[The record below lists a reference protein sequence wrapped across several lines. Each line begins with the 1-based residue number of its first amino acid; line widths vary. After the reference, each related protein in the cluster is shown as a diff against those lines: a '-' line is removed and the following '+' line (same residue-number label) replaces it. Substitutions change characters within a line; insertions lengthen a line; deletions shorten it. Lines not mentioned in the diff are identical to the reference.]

1 MLAAHCV
8 KGRNNSLA
16 DEKGVTS
23 LLRCVGTASKVYAAG
38 FYSAYLG
45 PFRTLCFV
53 GLPCQSRHKNL
64 PHLYTVS
71 LPMFFQMNL
80 FATLRVALVL
90 SLVGTLFNT
99 VLADEQVRQPAA
111 PAQRAAAE
119 PAPAQPAPAQLTPA
133 QAKRTLAILQDDKKR
148 AELEETLD
156 AIAQATGGTPV
167 ATDAPAATATPA
179 GPAEPAAEKKALP
192 IELAE
197 GGLIAQ
203 VFDLLAKRVDAV
215 VDQLRSTARMLFQ
228 ISTVGDWWEYNLGV
242 PERRAVVL
250 DALAETA
257 LTLAG
262 ALLAFWLLEFA
273 LRRPR
278 KLVEDRAAARQA
290 ARQPTVAQPKGEAV
304 LGPASPN
311 EQTVESK
318 QKVPAADRHWSLLRR
333 LPFAVAHWV
342 LELLPLA
349 AFVAVSIVLLN
360 AFGGR
365 STPFYS
371 ATILI
376 VGAFATTRIALSV
389 VHLMASPLGQR
400 LRLMHIS
407 DGAADFLNRWLR
419 RIVVV
424 AVFGTAIAD
433 IALQTG
439 ATSDTH
445 HALSRLVGLAVHV
458 MLLIMVFRSRKATA
472 AAIRGTASDRQA
484 DLFGI
489 RGILADSWPFVATFV
504 IVAMWLLWSAGAEN
518 GFQHV
523 LQVFAWSAAV
533 IVCASLVS
541 IFVLGAI
548 DRAFIENIENKRA
561 QLGQSSASGDILPE
575 SAAKTPYHLLVYRA
589 ISTLI
594 GIVAFIALLQVW
606 GVDTL
611 SWFES
616 GSVGRRLASAVATI
630 AVTCMMAF
638 MAWEALNKAMCR
650 RIDQWT
656 EIGDAA
662 RAARLR
668 TLVPM
673 LRATVFFIIGLIVL
687 LAALNELGITIAPL
701 LAGASI
707 IGVALGFGSQK
718 LVQDFITGLFLL
730 MENAI
735 QVGDFITVADVS
747 GSVEHLSIRTVR
759 LRASDGALHVVP
771 FSSVSTVT
779 NVNRG
784 IGNASVRVSVTADSD
799 VDKVL
804 EAITSVGEEMRA
816 DPRFKNLILA
826 DVDIWGVDQ
835 VDGSMITILGQIRT
849 LDRGRWPV
857 QRGFN
862 RLILQRFRERG
873 IQFANPQKR
882 QVVAQLP
889 GFSPT
894 HLEAE
899 AGTGT
904 AAIAGHQG
912 ESPETR

>member
-1 MLAAHCV
+1 MY
-8 KGRNNSLA
+8 
-16 DEKGVTS
+16 
-23 LLRCVGTASKVYAAG
+23 ASI

-45 PFRTLCFV
+45 PSRTLCFV
-53 GLPCQSRHKNL
+53 GLPCQLRHKNL

-71 LPMFFQMNL
+71 LPMFFQMNS
-80 FATLRVALVL
+80 FATLLMALVL
-90 SLVGTLFNT
+90 SLVCTLFNA
-99 VLADEQVRQPAA
+99 VLADEQVSQST
-111 PAQRAAAE
+111 
-119 PAPAQPAPAQLTPA
+119 PAPAQLAPGQLTPA
-133 QAKRTLAILQDDKKR
+133 QARHTLSILQDDRKR
-148 AELEETLD
+148 AELEETLN
-156 AIAQATGGTPV
+156 AIAQATGGAP
-167 ATDAPAATATPA
+167 ADADVSAATAKPA
-179 GPAEPAAEKKALP
+179 APVEPAAEKKALP

-203 VFDLLAKRVDAV
+203 VFDLLTKRVDAV
-215 VDQLRSTARMLFQ
+215 VGQLRSTARMLFQ
-228 ISTVGDWWEYNLGV
+228 VRTVGGWWEYNLGV

-250 DALAETA
+250 DALSETA

-262 ALLAFWLLEFA
+262 ALLAYWLLEFA

-278 KLVEDRAAARQA
+278 RLVEGRAAARQA
-290 ARQPTVAQPKGEAV
+290 ARQPVAAQPEGEGV
-304 LGPASPN
+304 TGPVSPGK
-311 EQTVESK
+311 QTAESTPK
-318 QKVPAADRHWSLLRR
+318 IPAADRHWRLLRR
-333 LPFAVAHWV
+333 LPFAVAHWI
-342 LELLPLA
+342 LELLPLT
-349 AFVAVSIVLLN
+349 AFVAVAIVLLN

-376 VGAFATTRIALSV
+376 VGAYAATRIALSV
-389 VHLMASPLGQR
+389 VHLMASPLGQG

-419 RIVVV
+419 WIVVV

-445 HALSRLVGLAVHV
+445 LALSRLVGLAVHV

-472 AAIRGTASDRQA
+472 AAIRGTASDSQ

-489 RGILADSWPFVATFV
+489 RGMLADSWSFVATFV

-561 QLGQSSASGDILPE
+561 QLGQSDLSGQPGDILPE
-575 SAAKTPYHLLVYRA
+575 PAAKNTYHLLVYRA
-589 ISTLI
+589 VSTLI
-594 GIVAFIALLQVW
+594 GIVAFVALLQVW
-606 GVDTL
+606 GVDTHT
-611 SWFES
+611 WFES
-616 GSVGRRLASAVATI
+616 GSIGRRLASAVATI
-630 AVTCMMAF
+630 AVTCIMAF
-638 MAWEALNKAMCR
+638 MAWDALNRAMRR

-656 EIGDAA
+656 EVGDAA

-668 TLVPM
+668 SLVPM

-687 LAALNELGITIAPL
+687 LAVLSELGITIAPL

-747 GSVEHLSIRTVR
+747 GAVEHLSIRTVR

-771 FSSVSTVT
+771 FSSVTTVT

-799 VDKVL
+799 VDRVL

-835 VDGSMITILGQIRT
+835 VDGSMITILGKIRT

-889 GFSPT
+889 GSSLMPSS
-894 HLEAE
+894 E
-899 AGTGT
+899 AGAGVD
-904 AAIAGHQG
+904 AAAAVIAAHQDG
-912 ESPETR
+912 ESKN

>member
-1 MLAAHCV
+1 M
-8 KGRNNSLA
+8 NS
-16 DEKGVTS
+16 S
-23 LLRCVGTASKVYAAG
+23 
-38 FYSAYLG
+38 
-45 PFRTLCFV
+45 
-53 GLPCQSRHKNL
+53 
-64 PHLYTVS
+64 
-71 LPMFFQMNL
+71 
-80 FATLRVALVL
+80 ATLMMALVL
-90 SLVGTLFNT
+90 SLAGTLFNAAF
-99 VLADEQVRQPAA
+99 ADEQVRESTLA
-111 PAQRAAAE
+111 PAQL
-119 PAPAQPAPAQLTPA
+119 APAQLTPA
-133 QAKRTLAILQDDKKR
+133 QARHTLSILQDERKR
-148 AELEETLD
+148 AELEETLN
-156 AIAQATGGTPV
+156 AIAQATGGAP
-167 ATDAPAATATPA
+167 ADAAAPAATATPVA
-179 GPAEPAAEKKALP
+179 PAESAAEKKALP

-215 VDQLRSTARMLFQ
+215 VGQLRSTARMLFQ
-228 ISTVGDWWEYNLGV
+228 IRTVGDWWEYNLGV

-250 DALAETA
+250 DALSETA

-262 ALLAFWLLEFA
+262 ALLTYWLLVFA

-278 KLVEDRAAARQA
+278 RLVEDRAAARQVA
-290 ARQPTVAQPKGEAV
+290 AQSKVKAEAV
-304 LGPASPN
+304 PGLAFPS
-311 EQTVESK
+311 EHSVEPMRR
-318 QKVPAADRHWSLLRR
+318 VPAADRHWSLLRR
-333 LPFAVAHWV
+333 LPFAVAHWI
-342 LELLPLA
+342 LELLPLT
-349 AFVAVSIVLLN
+349 AFVAAAIVLLN

-376 VGAFATTRIALSV
+376 IGAYAATRIALSV
-389 VHLMASPLGQR
+389 VHLMASPLGQG

-419 RIVVV
+419 WIIVV

-445 HALSRLVGLAVHV
+445 LALSRLVSLVVHV

-472 AAIRGTASDRQA
+472 AAIRGAASDSQ

-489 RGILADSWPFVATFV
+489 RGMLADSWSFVATFV

-548 DRAFIENIENKRA
+548 DRAFIENIESKRA
-561 QLGQSSASGDILPE
+561 QLGQSSDSREIAPE
-575 SAAKTPYHLLVYRA
+575 STAKNTYHLLVYRA

-606 GVDTL
+606 GVNTL

-630 AVTCMMAF
+630 AVTCMLAF
-638 MAWEALNKAMCR
+638 MAWEALNKAMSR
-650 RIDQWT
+650 RIDRWT
-656 EIGDAA
+656 KIGDAA

-687 LAALNELGITIAPL
+687 LAALNELGITIGPL

-771 FSSVSTVT
+771 FSSVTTVT

-799 VDKVL
+799 VDRVL

-816 DPRFKNLILA
+816 DPRFRDLILA

-862 RLILQRFRERG
+862 RLILQRFRERD

-894 HLEAE
+894 HSPEAE
-899 AGTGT
+899 AGAGAVVI
-904 AAIAGHQG
+904 AAHQDG
-912 ESPETR
+912 ESKKS

>member
-1 MLAAHCV
+1 M
-8 KGRNNSLA
+8 
-16 DEKGVTS
+16 
-23 LLRCVGTASKVYAAG
+23 
-38 FYSAYLG
+38 
-45 PFRTLCFV
+45 
-53 GLPCQSRHKNL
+53 
-64 PHLYTVS
+64 
-71 LPMFFQMNL
+71 
-80 FATLRVALVL
+80 
-90 SLVGTLFNT
+90 
-99 VLADEQVRQPAA
+99 
-111 PAQRAAAE
+111 
-119 PAPAQPAPAQLTPA
+119 
-133 QAKRTLAILQDDKKR
+133 
-148 AELEETLD
+148 
-156 AIAQATGGTPV
+156 
-167 ATDAPAATATPA
+167 
-179 GPAEPAAEKKALP
+179 
-192 IELAE
+192 
-197 GGLIAQ
+197 
-203 VFDLLAKRVDAV
+203 
-215 VDQLRSTARMLFQ
+215 
-228 ISTVGDWWEYNLGV
+228 
-242 PERRAVVL
+242 
-250 DALAETA
+250 
-257 LTLAG
+257 
-262 ALLAFWLLEFA
+262 
-273 LRRPR
+273 
-278 KLVEDRAAARQA
+278 
-290 ARQPTVAQPKGEAV
+290 
-304 LGPASPN
+304 
-311 EQTVESK
+311 
-318 QKVPAADRHWSLLRR
+318 
-333 LPFAVAHWV
+333 
-342 LELLPLA
+342 
-349 AFVAVSIVLLN
+349 
-360 AFGGR
+360 
-365 STPFYS
+365 
-371 ATILI
+371 
-376 VGAFATTRIALSV
+376 
-389 VHLMASPLGQR
+389 
-400 LRLMHIS
+400 
-407 DGAADFLNRWLR
+407 
-419 RIVVV
+419 
-424 AVFGTAIAD
+424 
-433 IALQTG
+433 
-439 ATSDTH
+439 
-445 HALSRLVGLAVHV
+445 
-458 MLLIMVFRSRKATA
+458 
-472 AAIRGTASDRQA
+472 
-484 DLFGI
+484 
-489 RGILADSWPFVATFV
+489 LADSWSFVATFV

-548 DRAFIENIENKRA
+548 DRAFIENTENKRA
-561 QLGQSSASGDILPE
+561 QLGQSSGSGDILAE
-575 SAAKTPYHLLVYRA
+575 SAAKNTYHLLVYRA
-589 ISTLI
+589 VSTLI

-638 MAWEALNKAMCR
+638 MAWEALNRAMCQ

-656 EIGDAA
+656 EVGDAA

-687 LAALNELGITIAPL
+687 LAALNQLGITIAPL

-816 DPRFKNLILA
+816 DPRFKDLILA

-835 VDGSMITILGQIRT
+835 IDGSMITILGQIRT

-889 GFSPT
+889 GSSPT
-894 HLEAE
+894 HPPEAE

-904 AAIAGHQG
+904 AVIAGHQG

>member
-1 MLAAHCV
+1 
-8 KGRNNSLA
+8 
-16 DEKGVTS
+16 
-23 LLRCVGTASKVYAAG
+23 VYAAG

-45 PFRTLCFV
+45 PFRTLCFA
-53 GLPCQSRHKNL
+53 GLPCQLRHKNL

-71 LPMFFQMNL
+71 LPMFFQMNS

-90 SLVGTLFNT
+90 SLVSTLFNT
-99 VLADEQVRQPAA
+99 TLADEQVRQ
-111 PAQRAAAE
+111 

-133 QAKRTLAILQDDKKR
+133 QAKRTLAILQDDRKR

-167 ATDAPAATATPA
+167 STDVPAAATTPVES
-179 GPAEPAAEKKALP
+179 AEPAAGKKALP

-203 VFDLLAKRVDAV
+203 VFDLLAKRVNAV

-228 ISTVGDWWEYNLGV
+228 IKTVGDWWEYNLGV

-250 DALAETA
+250 DALSETA

-262 ALLAFWLLEFA
+262 ALLAYWLLEFA

-290 ARQPTVAQPKGEAV
+290 VRQPAAAQPEGEGV
-304 LGPASPN
+304 PRPASPS
-311 EQTVESK
+311 EQTVESAP
-318 QKVPAADRHWSLLRR
+318 KVPAADRHWSLLRR

-365 STPFYS
+365 SAPFYS

-376 VGAFATTRIALSV
+376 VGAFAATRIALSV

-407 DGAADFLNRWLR
+407 DSAADFLTRWLR

-445 HALSRLVGLAVHV
+445 LALSRLVGMVVHV
-458 MLLIMVFRSRKATA
+458 MLLIMVLRSRKATA
-472 AAIRGTASDRQA
+472 AAIRGTASDSQ

-561 QLGQSSASGDILPE
+561 QLGQSELPADRLPE
-575 SAAKTPYHLLVYRA
+575 SAAKNTYHLLVYRA
-589 ISTLI
+589 VSTLI

-656 EIGDAA
+656 EVGDAA

-799 VDKVL
+799 VDRVI
-804 EAITSVGEEMRA
+804 ETITSVGEEMRA
-816 DPRFKNLILA
+816 DPRFKDLILA

-849 LDRGRWPV
+849 QDRGRWPV

-889 GFSPT
+889 GSSPT
-894 HLEAE
+894 SPSEAE

-904 AAIAGHQG
+904 AIIAGHQG
-912 ESPETR
+912 ESPEVESPEVR